1 MWNLSGLR
9 PESTLRL
16 RLASALLI
24 VAGAAACGPSSGN
37 LAVYTIVFTL
47 GDSPDDADLSRL
59 AFTVVYEGGS
69 FVGNGAGV
77 NCELVESDDEET
89 ADFSDDDED
98 TLTVDITA
106 TEAPL
111 VEGADIV
118 TCDFQADG
126 QPSVNDFTITVTA
139 ASDDEDDDVNPA
151 LVGVV
156 VTSTDVSVTDAG
168 GLGEVGE

>member
-1 MWNLSGLR
+1 MWNLNGLR

-16 RLASALLI
+16 RLVAAVLVAAS
-24 VAGAAACGPSSGN
+24 AAACGPSSGN
-37 LAVYTIVFTL
+37 LAVYNVVFTL

-59 AFTVVYEGGS
+59 AFTVVYAGGS

-77 NCELVESDDEET
+77 NCDLVETDDDET
-89 ADFSDDDED
+89 ATFIDDDED

-106 TEAPL
+106 TEAAL

-126 QPSVNDFTITVTA
+126 QPSANDFTITVTA
-139 ASDDEDDDVNPA
+139 AKDDEDGVVNPA

-156 VTSTDVSVTDAG
+156 VTSTDVSGADPA
-168 GLGEVGE
+168 LGEVVE